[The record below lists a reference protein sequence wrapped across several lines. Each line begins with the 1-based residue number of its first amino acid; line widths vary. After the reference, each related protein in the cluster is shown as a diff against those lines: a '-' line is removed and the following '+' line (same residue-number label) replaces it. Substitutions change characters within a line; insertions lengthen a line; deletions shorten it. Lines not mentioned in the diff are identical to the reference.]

1 MKHILLF
8 LNLFL
13 VLLFYCTKSKAPLE
27 PISKYYTSHNYEWTV
42 DTLYAPGALQVLMHG
57 IWGTDENNVWVVG
70 HSDETKYQVW
80 HWDGEK
86 WENRYLL
93 FPGHPHSLNAIYGF
107 SESDIWC
114 VGTDIQNYPDI
125 KHRAFLIHYDG
136 SGWRYVDGVDE
147 PMALSIWGTNSS
159 NLFVGCDS
167 GLILHFNGSK
177 WLEQK
182 TGTISRLYS
191 IQGFGPDQVFAS
203 GYHLDYKSPIDTL
216 FYYFFEFNG
225 SKWRVVDS
233 FIDYPFAPPQRF
245 GYILWASPE
254 GKLYSVGE
262 DGLYLWDHHSW
273 TNIKSIGDKQLFSI
287 NGTGWNNIFTAGPWN
302 NVYHFNGES
311 WHRFEYF
318 DKYFFDAGFSF
329 WCNDKYVFMTAQK
342 GYNSYVIRGKL
353 IKRR

>member
-8 LNLFL
+8 LNFFL
-13 VLLFYCTKSKAPLE
+13 VLLFYCAKNKAPLE

-42 DTLYAPGALQVLMHG
+42 DTLYAPSALQVMMSG
-57 IWGTDENNVWVVG
+57 IWGTDENNIWVVG

-80 HWDGEK
+80 HWDGEN

-93 FPGHPHSLNAIYGF
+93 FPGHPYSLNAIYGF
-107 SESDIWC
+107 SESDIWA

-125 KHRAFLIHYDG
+125 RHRDFIIHYDG
-136 SGWRYVDGVDE
+136 LSWSFVEGIDA
-147 PMALSIWGTNSS
+147 PMTISLWGTNST

-167 GLILHFNGSK
+167 GLILHFNGSECK
-177 WLEQK
+177 EQK
-182 TGTISRLYS
+182 TGTISRIYS
-191 IQGFGPDQVFAS
+191 IQGFSPDQVFAS

-254 GKLYSVGE
+254 GNLYSVGE
-262 DGLYLWDHHSW
+262 DGLYLWNQNSW
-273 TNIKSIGDKQLFSI
+273 SRIRDENLFSI
-287 NGTGWNNIFTAGPWN
+287 NGTGWNNIFTAGWG
-302 NVYHFNGES
+302 NVLYHFNGENWKLYEEFLDNS
-311 WHRFEYF
+311 
-318 DKYFFDAGFSF
+318 KGFSDI
-329 WCNDKYVFMTAQK
+329 WCNEKNVFIIGRAYYK
-342 GYNSYVIRGKL
+342 SFIYRGK
-353 IKRR
+353 INN